1 MVKEYDMDETQAL
14 WLCLDTRGEP
24 GEKAEVAIEIVA
36 SLAAG
41 AFKEGRRF
49 GFATPGHT
57 IEPGL
62 GPGQLERILGAL
74 ARVDFT
80 PGAPRPLAPVSPRE
94 CVLVTTRP
102 GKGHG
107 FGDIY
112 SPPEELR
119 P

>member
-1 MVKEYDMDETQAL
+1 VVREYEQSESEAL

-24 GEKAEVAIEIVA
+24 GERAEIAVEIVA

-49 GFATPGHT
+49 GFSSTGQT
-57 IEPGL
+57 VEPGL
-62 GPGQLERILGAL
+62 GPGQLERILSVL
-74 ARVDFT
+74 ARVDFN
-80 PGAPRPLAPVSPRE
+80 PGAPGPISPVSPRE

-102 GKGHG
+102 GARHG

-112 SPPEELR
+112 SPPEEPR
-119 P
+119 S